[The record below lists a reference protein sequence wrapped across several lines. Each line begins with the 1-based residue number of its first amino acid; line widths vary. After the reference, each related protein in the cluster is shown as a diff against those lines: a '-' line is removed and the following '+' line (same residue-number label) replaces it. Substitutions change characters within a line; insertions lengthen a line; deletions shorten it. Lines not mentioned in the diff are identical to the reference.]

1 MAAIAA
7 NGVPWGSDWADDL
20 FWVLTKK
27 TLLLKH
33 KSSTHKM
40 VHRTLTL
47 LLLFGSAS
55 SWGGS
60 DSKAPKLL
68 TKDGRA
74 RSFTITKTDTTSQGV
89 SLVRLSLSP

>member
-1 MAAIAA
+1 
-7 NGVPWGSDWADDL
+7 
-20 FWVLTKK
+20 
-27 TLLLKH
+27 
-33 KSSTHKM
+33 M
-40 VHRTLTL
+40 VHFALTL
-47 LLLFGSAS
+47 LLLVGSAS

-89 SLVRLSLSP
+89 SLVSSLPLNPSHPCTLPLGRSELLCRNPHPNPNI

>member
-27 TLLLKH
+27 NPFAKTQELNQ
-33 KSSTHKM
+33 KM
-40 VHRTLTL
+40 VQLTLTL

-89 SLVRLSLSP
+89 SLVRLSLGP